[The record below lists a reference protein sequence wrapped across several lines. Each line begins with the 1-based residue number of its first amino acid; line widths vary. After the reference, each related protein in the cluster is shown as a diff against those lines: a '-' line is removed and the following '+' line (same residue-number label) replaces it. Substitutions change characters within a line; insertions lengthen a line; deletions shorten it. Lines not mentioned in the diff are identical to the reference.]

1 MQISNYNAA
10 MASQL
15 PAMPPA
21 RGNLKDVDARSEPSP
36 SPSLQ
41 GRGNYGTSPSL
52 KGTGSENA
60 LREQFTQ
67 FVGETFFGQMIK
79 SMRATTEK
87 PAYFHGGRA
96 EEVFQSQLDQQ
107 LAQHLTEASAEQFA
121 DPMFERQFPKLAA
134 PDRLGDVSELTQLR
148 RY

>member
-21 RGNLKDVDARSEPSP
+21 RGNLKDVDARSEPS
-36 SPSLQ
+36 
-41 GRGNYGTSPSL
+41 L
-52 KGTGSENA
+52 KGTGDKNA

-79 SMRATTEK
+79 SMRATTQK

-121 DPMFERQFPKLAA
+121 EPMFERQFPKLAA
-134 PDRLGDVSELTQLR
+134 PDRSGNVSELTQLR

>member
-21 RGNLKDVDARSEPSP
+21 RGTSATGFSKTEFSP
-36 SPSLQ
+36 SPSLR
-41 GRGNYGTSPSL
+41 GRGNVD
-52 KGTGSENA
+52 E

-134 PDRLGDVSELTQLR
+134 PDRSSNVGELAQLR